1 VQAVT
6 RAVTCAVNHNVER
19 LMKLIERELGVDPA
33 TLAPDTLLSDIAD
46 SLDWASLLTAIE
58 RQFKLRVEVEH
69 GLQLRTVSDL
79 VQLVAEPGLACA

>member
-1 VQAVT
+1 
-6 RAVTCAVNHNVER
+6 
-19 LMKLIERELGVDPA
+19 
-33 TLAPDTLLSDIAD
+33 LLSDIAD

>member
-1 VQAVT
+1 
-6 RAVTCAVNHNVER
+6 
-19 LMKLIERELGVDPA
+19 
-33 TLAPDTLLSDIAD
+33 LLSDIAD

-79 VQLVAEPGLACA
+79 VHLVAEPGLACA